1 MSDQGWAII
10 YVIVGIIGVVLVLVV
25 WQAFKTQQRRL
36 ETSAM
41 IKGETVYRTLLE
53 EVGASQRDLADRQR
67 AMIEELAQVRQRLV
81 AIETLLREVG

>member
-1 MSDQGWAII
+1 
-10 YVIVGIIGVVLVLVV
+10 
-25 WQAFKTQQRRL
+25 
-36 ETSAM
+36 M